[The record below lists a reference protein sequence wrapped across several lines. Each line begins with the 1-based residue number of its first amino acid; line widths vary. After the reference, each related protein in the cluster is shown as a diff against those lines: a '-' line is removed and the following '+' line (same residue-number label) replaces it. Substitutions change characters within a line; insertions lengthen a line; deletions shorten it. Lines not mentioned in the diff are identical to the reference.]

1 MRFCWVLKE
10 SCSWDGQLYNAN
22 SPMRFAK
29 SQFFSFL
36 VSGQFSRMQL
46 FMLNSMFNFLPKEGV
61 GDTTDSFA
69 YDGHRV
75 RKWNVTTGK
84 YGEV

>member
-1 MRFCWVLKE
+1 MRFFWVLKE
-10 SCSWDGQLYNAN
+10 SCSWDGQLYYAN
-22 SPMRFAK
+22 SPMRYAK
-29 SQFFSFL
+29 SQFSILL
-36 VSGQFSRMQL
+36 VYSMTQL
-46 FMLNSMFNFLPKEGV
+46 FILNSMFNFLPKEGV
-61 GDTTDSFA
+61 GDTPDSFA

>member
-1 MRFCWVLKE
+1 MR
-10 SCSWDGQLYNAN
+10 Y
-22 SPMRFAK
+22 AK
-29 SQFFSFL
+29 SQFSILL
-36 VSGQFSRMQL
+36 VYSMTQL
-46 FMLNSMFNFLPKEGV
+46 FILNSMFNFLPKEGV
-61 GDTTDSFA
+61 GDTPDSFA